1 MKLFKKLFLILLFLI
16 AGTAAFAYYL
26 YSSPGIKI
34 EKKQFVYISPDDNAD
49 DIRDKLISECGLK
62 FPFVFDF
69 AAKRMNLSRWIKKGR
84 YTVEP
89 EMTVIDIVRLFR
101 EGKMKSVD
109 LIIKPLGNLEK
120 FAGKCGEKLEPDSAD
135 FYGALCDSRML
146 DTLGFDN
153 ATVYA
158 LILPDTYN
166 ILWHT
171 SPDELLIKLKQ
182 EYFKFWNELR
192 LEKCKRSG
200 LNPIQ
205 VITLASIVS
214 KETNKTDEMPM
225 VAGMYINRLRKDML
239 LQADPTVKFALNNSG
254 LQRIY
259 EGHLKIESPYNTYLN
274 KGLPPGP
281 ICIASK
287 QSIEAVLDFAEHDY
301 LFMCAKSDFSGYH
314 SFAKDYRQHLI
325 NASAYRKAL
334 DERGIQ

>member
-1 MKLFKKLFLILLFLI
+1 MKLFKKLLLILIITLAL
-16 AGTAAFAYYL
+16 AAAFAYYL
-26 YSSPGIKI
+26 YSSPGVEI
-34 EKKQFVYISPDDNAD
+34 EKKQFVMIGPDDNAD

-62 FPFVFDF
+62 FPVVFDF
-69 AAKRMNLSRWIKKGR
+69 AAKRMNLNRWIKKGR
-84 YTVEP
+84 YTVESD
-89 EMTVIDIVRLFR
+89 MTVIELIRLFR

-109 LIIKPLGNLEK
+109 LVIRPLGSLEK

-135 FYGALCDSRML
+135 FYSMLCDSEML
-146 DTLGFDN
+146 YSLGFN
-153 ATVYA
+153 NETVYA

-166 ILWHT
+166 FLWHT
-171 SPDELLIKLKQ
+171 SPDELLKNLKN
-182 EYFKFWNELR
+182 EYLKYWNEQR

-214 KETNKTDEMPM
+214 KETNKTDEMPL
-225 VAGMYINRLRKDML
+225 VAGMYINRLRKDMP

-259 EGHLKIESPYNTYLN
+259 EGHLKVESPYNTYLH

-287 QSIEAVLDFAEHDY
+287 QSIEAVLDFAEHEY

-334 DERGIQ
+334 DERGIK